1 MSDSERLRS
10 QLKRL
15 SLHTMA
21 QIYEEEAVKA
31 SEIDMTYTAFL
42 A

>member
-1 MSDSERLRS
+1 MSELDCLRS

-21 QIYEEEAVKA
+21 EMFEE
-31 SEIDMTYTAFL
+31 STITN
-42 A
+42 